1 MYFEHVFFSNC
12 KSFVSNIPN
21 IYFIVF
27 KDKMLNNTLL
37 KMNIAI
43 EDEIINE

>member
-1 MYFEHVFFSNC
+1 MYFELVFFSNS

-27 KDKMLNNTLL
+27 KDKMLKNTLL
-37 KMNIAI
+37 NMNIATA
-43 EDEIINE
+43 DEII